1 MAEGLSNDFV
11 MAASQS
17 AVQERT
23 ETTACF
29 RRRTPSVI
37 LLQSLQPHRSQSL
50 QPHRSHHHPLPVW
63 WFQLQVEL
71 SLVFAQCGCRDGEIA
86 ANTLSGN
93 CNDKHNF
100 RKEKALITTS
110 GTLIKSQSNGQ

>member
-1 MAEGLSNDFV
+1 MAEGLSNDSV

-23 ETTACF
+23 EATAYF
-29 RRRTPSVI
+29 RRRRTPSVI
-37 LLQSLQPHRSQSL
+37 LLQSL

-71 SLVFAQCGCRDGEIA
+71 SLVFAQCRCRDGEIA

-93 CNDKHNF
+93 CNDKRNF